1 LPRRFENHCRSD
13 FDGDYSR
20 YRDCFSDEHYFP
32 TLLATHGLSN
42 ETDCE
47 AMGVVAAD
55 WSRGGKFVIAA
66 LLSGC
71 LCPTVDAAST
81 LLCVYVR
88 GPTPTTGAH
97 PHAFEA
103 EEVLPEL
110 FKAKLREE
118 SSECNATAAQH
129 SAAQTFVHVDALA
142 GRRQWQVWPLA
153 ASISIYLLLLLLY
166 PWNSLCLS
174 FCLEWCIKVTPN
186 DMLQVSGVRT
196 PITRLY
202 PYEDQVP
209 PHRPQVY

>member
-1 LPRRFENHCRSD
+1 MPRRFENHCRSE

-66 LLSGC
+66 RLSGC

-81 LLCVYVR
+81 LLCVHVCV
-88 GPTPTTGAH
+88 PTPATGAH

-129 SAAQTFVHVDALA
+129 SAAQTFLHVDALP
-142 GRRQWQVWPLA
+142 GRRQWQVCPLA
-153 ASISIYLLLLLLY
+153 ESFPLEQPLRVLL
-166 PWNSLCLS
+166 PGMVQKSD
-174 FCLEWCIKVTPN
+174 T
-186 DMLQVSGVRT
+186 Q
-196 PITRLY
+196 
-202 PYEDQVP
+202 
-209 PHRPQVY
+209 